1 MNCAINSGNSNF
13 SSLNLRF
20 DSGGILIKRVKMF
33 ASGRNYVQ
41 NPEKGMRGTGQT
53 LSSTRSGLGSEKR
66 WFDGEVSGMRIAVL
80 DDDVEQLRLV
90 KHTLSGMTDWTEH
103 YNLAE
108 FDKGQDLL
116 RSLKRGET
124 YDLLLLDWMVPDLDG
139 AEILR
144 WVRRYY
150 SVWLPIIIFTS
161 RSGEQDVVTMLE
173 AGADDYITKPLRRME
188 LVSRVR
194 TVLRR
199 SRDLHPGHPTQPRRF
214 GDLELDESKQIAR
227 LSDGTVV
234 VLTEKEMRLTLLLFR
249 NAGRPLSREYVLEAV
264 WAISEDNSRRLDTH
278 ISHLRRKLKLSGDSD
293 WRLVTVYGVGYRL
306 EATNREAGGST

>member
-1 MNCAINSGNSNF
+1 
-13 SSLNLRF
+13 
-20 DSGGILIKRVKMF
+20 
-33 ASGRNYVQ
+33 
-41 NPEKGMRGTGQT
+41 
-53 LSSTRSGLGSEKR
+53 
-66 WFDGEVSGMRIAVL
+66 MRIAVL
-80 DDDVEQLRLV
+80 DDDIEQLRLV

-103 YNLAE
+103 YTLAAFE
-108 FDKGQDLL
+108 KGQDLL

-124 YDLLLLDWMVPDLDG
+124 YDLLLLDWMVPDVDG

-150 SVWLPIIIFTS
+150 SVWLPVIIVTS
-161 RSGEQDVVTMLE
+161 RAGEQDVVTMLE

-199 SRDLHPGHPTQPRRF
+199 SRDQGRGPLTQPRRF
-214 GDLELDESKQIAR
+214 GRLELDESRQVAR
-227 LSDGTVV
+227 LSDGDEVT
-234 VLTEKEMRLTLLLFR
+234 LTEKEMRLALLLFR

-278 ISHLRRKLKLSGDSD
+278 ISHLRRKLKLGGSGE
-293 WRLVTVYGVGYRL
+293 WRLVTVYGLGYRL
-306 EATNREAGGST
+306 ESSAGEVGVFR